1 MDKNDSKNEY
11 ASSKAEVYTMSNTLG
26 ELLEHEIAK
35 EMFDQFATGVTDIP
49 FTDDIYGMTI
59 TDILTKK
66 PETKPMYEAMIA
78 ALNAQER
85 IK

>member
-1 MDKNDSKNEY
+1 
-11 ASSKAEVYTMSNTLG
+11 MSNTLG

-35 EMFDQFATGVTDIP
+35 EMYDQFAMGVTDIP
-49 FTDDIYGMTI
+49 VTDDIYGMTI
-59 TDILTKK
+59 TDILTMK